1 MNMFDEARS
10 LRTMMNMLGATQ
22 KEMAK
27 RLGKSQSYIAN
38 KLRLLGLSPECE
50 RLVTESKLSERHARA
65 VLRLSGEDERLSALK
80 RAKERGFTVSET
92 EAFVDFLYQ
101 GDVPS
106 RIRSGER
113 ALAKNTFLENLNN
126 AVEALVSRGISATKT
141 VSYYGS
147 KAYITVCID
156 ES

>member
-10 LRTMMNMLGATQ
+10 LRAVMDMLGATQ
-22 KEMAK
+22 NEMAK

-50 RLVTESKLSERHARA
+50 RIITEGNLSERHARA
-65 VLRLSGEDERLSALK
+65 VLRLSGEDDRLSALSK
-80 RAKERGFTVSET
+80 AKERGFTVLET
-92 EAFVDFLYQ
+92 EALVDLLYRE
-101 GDVPS
+101 DAPK
-106 RIRSGER
+106 RIKSGER
-113 ALAKNTFLENLNN
+113 ALAKSAFLDNLNG
-126 AVEALVSRGISATKT
+126 AVEALVSRGITATKT
-141 VSYYGS
+141 VSYYGT